1 MPEEYLN
8 AALEQLTE
16 TTAEQ
21 IIFTL
26 QPGAI
31 QGDPKPVVMRILR
44 RYLEEAQEQEYQD
57 VLHRHHLE
65 EHDQQ
70 N

>member
-1 MPEEYLN
+1 MPEEHLN

-21 IIFTL
+21 IIFAL

-31 QGDPKPVVMRILR
+31 QGDPKPVVMQLLR

-57 VLHRHHLE
+57 ILHRHNLE
-65 EHDQQ
+65 EYDQQ